1 MNLAPSSYYYKPKS
15 DVDRRI
21 RSDAELRHRIERI
34 QGEFTGYGYRR
45 LGKQL
50 RREGICVN
58 DKRIRRV
65 QRLYQLFPIRWQS
78 FKIATTDSNHD
89 HPVYPNLLAELAVT
103 GINQVWVA
111 DITYIRI
118 LRGFV
123 YLAALLDRYSR
134 KVIGWAISKRID
146 AELCV
151 AALKSALATRKPPP
165 GCIHHSDRGV
175 QYACHQYVTLLE
187 GANMRISMSRTGN
200 PYDNAH
206 MESFFKTLKY
216 EEVHLSNYETFDDV
230 TQRLPHFIEEVYN
243 KKRLHSALGYLTPEE
258 YEMAI
263 QQTKTA
269 DLAPLNSQ

>member
-1 MNLAPSSYYYKPKS
+1 MKLASSSYYYQPIT
-15 DVDRRI
+15 DLEERD
-21 RSDAELRHRIERI
+21 RSDAELRDHIERL
-34 QGEFTGYGYRR
+34 QGEFPGYGYRR

-50 RREGICVN
+50 RREGIYVN

-65 QRLYQLFPIRWQS
+65 QRLYQLFPIRWHS
-78 FKIATTDSNHD
+78 FKIATTDSNHG
-89 HPVYPNLLAELAVT
+89 HKVYPNLLAGLTLT
-103 GINQVWVA
+103 GTNQAWVA

-118 LRGFV
+118 LKGFV
-123 YLAALLDRYSR
+123 FLAAILDRYSR
-134 KVIGWAISKRID
+134 KVIGWAISQRID

-151 AALKSALATRKPPP
+151 AALKSALATRQPPP

-175 QYACHQYVTLLE
+175 QYACHQYVALLE
-187 GANMRISMSRTGN
+187 GARMQISMSRTGN

-243 KKRLHSALGYLTPEE
+243 KKRLHSALGYLPPEE

-269 DLAPLNSQ
+269 DRDPLNSR